1 MTLSDGMG
9 YLLDLA
15 PDASWAA
22 GACPL
27 PNRMRAPALAAP
39 ETPVNRVARIQKPI
53 EIGNVSLKWDT
64 CQTQFPT
71 P

>member
-9 YLLDLA
+9 YLLNSA

-39 ETPVNRVARIQKPI
+39 ETPVNRVARIQK
-53 EIGNVSLKWDT
+53 T
-64 CQTQFPT
+64 H
-71 P
+71 